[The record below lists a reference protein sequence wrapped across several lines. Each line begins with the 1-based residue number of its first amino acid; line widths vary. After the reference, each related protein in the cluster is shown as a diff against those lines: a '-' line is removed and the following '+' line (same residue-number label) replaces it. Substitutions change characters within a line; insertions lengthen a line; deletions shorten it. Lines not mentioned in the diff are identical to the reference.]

1 MTEQSN
7 DAEAAK
13 AAPDAVPPDAVA
25 PDAAAK
31 PVHRGPPIVVAEEI
45 LSERGAETAV
55 MLANTLGSLAI
66 ESAGRED
73 TPWAL
78 VDAKDLHAACEKCR
92 DGELQTDMLNL
103 QLAVDWVEKIQVIYV
118 LYSTIN
124 NRKVILK
131 TDLPAESPAVASVVD
146 LWEAAT
152 WYERETHDLFG
163 VEFPGNDDMAPLL
176 LYEEFEG
183 HPGLKSY
190 PLHDYEEW

>member
-7 DAEAAK
+7 DAEAK
-13 AAPDAVPPDAVA
+13 AAPDAVAEA
-25 PDAAAK
+25 PAAPA
-31 PVHRGPPIVVAEEI
+31 HRGPPIVVAEEI
-45 LSERGAETAV
+45 LSERGAETAGL
-55 MLANTLGSLAI
+55 LAKTLGTIAI

-92 DGELQTDMLNL
+92 DGELKTDMLNL
-103 QLAVDWVEKIQVIYV
+103 LLAVDWIERIQVIYV
-118 LYSTIN
+118 LYSTST

-131 TDLPAESPAVASVVD
+131 TDVPADAPTVATVTD
-146 LWEAAT
+146 LWEAAG

-163 VEFPGNDDMAPLL
+163 VDFPGNDDMAPLL
-176 LYEEFEG
+176 LYDEFEG

-190 PLHDYEEW
+190 PLHEYEEW